1 MTTTVSKVVPFLW
14 YGKEAEEAIRFYVS
28 LIPNSS
34 VDDIWVWRP
43 TARAARP
50 VR

>member
-1 MTTTVSKVVPFLW
+1 MPTTVSKVVPFLW
-14 YGKEAEEAIRFYVS
+14 YAKEAEEAIRFYVS

-34 VDDIWVWRP
+34 IDNIWTSRQNRQ
-43 TARAARP
+43 ADRR

>member
-1 MTTTVSKVVPFLW
+1 MPTTVSKVVPFLW
-14 YGKEAEEAIRFYVS
+14 YAKEAEEAIRFYVS

-34 VDDIWVWRP
+34 VDNVWVMP
-43 TARAARP
+43 ADTRADRP